1 MPPALKNGKHND
13 TMHLDPIT
21 YQHTNN
27 YFSIIIAIL
36 YILLNRDQKK
46 ADLDNVNTTK
56 FLVKLQTI
64 EQNRQFS
71 ES

>member
-1 MPPALKNGKHND
+1 MTQGILILYNFIS
-13 TMHLDPIT
+13 LISIEISV
-21 YQHTNN
+21 
-27 YFSIIIAIL
+27 FSIIIAIL

>member
-1 MPPALKNGKHND
+1 MSPALKNGKHND

-36 YILLNRDQKK
+36 YIP
-46 ADLDNVNTTK
+46 
-56 FLVKLQTI
+56 FLKIKRKQTYKWK
-64 EQNRQFS
+64 RLKY
-71 ES
+71 

>member
-1 MPPALKNGKHND
+1 MTQGILILYNFIS
-13 TMHLDPIT
+13 LISIEISV
-21 YQHTNN
+21 
-27 YFSIIIAIL
+27 FSIIIAIL
-36 YILLNRDQKK
+36 YILLKSDQKK